1 MSKKKALITGV
12 FGQDGIFLSRLL
24 LSKDYEVVGTYTRN
38 SANKTRNQQFLPK
51 GIRLVEVNYHNPQE
65 IEGILENEKPDEMYN
80 FNALSS
86 VQSSF
91 VDPNLTKVLNELN
104 PISTFNFIK
113 KKIPEL
119 RIYQAGSS
127 EMFGLPKSS
136 PQNEL
141 TEFAPQS
148 PYAVSKVN
156 TFNHVVQLRT
166 LGLYAVN
173 GIMYNHESEFRS
185 ETFVS
190 RKISQNIARIL
201 LKKQDRFSLGDLS
214 VVRDWGYAEDYV
226 YAMWLM
232 LQHST
237 PQDYVI
243 ATGKSRSLRDYVDEV
258 LAFAGLSGNADEWVI
273 SDPTLYRTNEITNLT
288 GDFTRANI
296 DLGWNPTTPFKTW
309 VGKML
314 ENDYKIESKN
324 DF

>member
-1 MSKKKALITGV
+1 MTKKKALITGV

-24 LSKDYEVVGTYTRN
+24 LSKDYVVIGTYSRD
-38 SANKTRNQQFLPK
+38 SANKFRNQQFLPNRVK
-51 GIRLVEVNYHNPQE
+51 LIEINYHKPQE
-65 IEGILENEKPDEMYN
+65 IQRVLEIEKPDEMYN

-86 VQSSF
+86 VQASF
-91 VDPNLTKVLNELN
+91 VDPSMTKVLNELN

-113 KKIPEL
+113 KRIPEL
-119 RIYQAGSS
+119 RVYQAGSS
-127 EMFGLPKSS
+127 EMFGFPKSS
-136 PQNEL
+136 PQNES
-141 TEFAPQS
+141 TEFSPQS
-148 PYAVSKVN
+148 PYANTKLN
-156 TFNHVVQLRT
+156 TFNQVVQLRN
-166 LGLYAVN
+166 LGLFAVN
-173 GIMYNHESEFRS
+173 GIMYNHESEYRS

-190 RKISQNIARIL
+190 RKVSQNIARIL

-226 YAMWLM
+226 TAMWQM
-232 LQHST
+232 LQHSI

-243 ATGKSRSLRDYVDEV
+243 ATGKSRSLRDYVNEALDI
-258 LAFAGLSGNADEWVI
+258 AGLDGNADEWVR

-296 DLGWNPTTPFKTW
+296 DLGWKPTTPFRTW

-324 DF
+324 DV